1 MILIDATKYRK
12 TQFSSDRLLKHAVI
26 ASICRT
32 SHITTMYG
40 HYESIYHINK
50 ECYGFSADG
59 RFCFVAVSFTMG
71 FLIHSLRFA
80 TNCQPP
86 DDVRAS
92 VQHCVYC
99 VLYAYDK
106 QTAKCARNSY
116 SSHTVNGQRTLLHEF
131 VEYMNKEYISCIN
144 GPLKYFSCAF
154 FENSVDVCWL
164 FSV

>member
-1 MILIDATKYRK
+1 MRRSTE
-12 TQFSSDRLLKHAVI
+12 KHNLVPI
-26 ASICRT
+26 ACWNTLSLPLSVEQAISQQCN
-32 SHITTMYG
+32 G